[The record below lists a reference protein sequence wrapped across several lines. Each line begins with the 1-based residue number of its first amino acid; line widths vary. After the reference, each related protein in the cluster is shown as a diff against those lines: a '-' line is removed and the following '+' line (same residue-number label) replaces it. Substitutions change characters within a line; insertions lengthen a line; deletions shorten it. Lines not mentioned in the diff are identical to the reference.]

1 MCVDNF
7 YVKSMKDQKDFEG
20 DPRMILLKDLIF

>member
-7 YVKSMKDQKDFEG
+7 YVKSMKDQKDFEV